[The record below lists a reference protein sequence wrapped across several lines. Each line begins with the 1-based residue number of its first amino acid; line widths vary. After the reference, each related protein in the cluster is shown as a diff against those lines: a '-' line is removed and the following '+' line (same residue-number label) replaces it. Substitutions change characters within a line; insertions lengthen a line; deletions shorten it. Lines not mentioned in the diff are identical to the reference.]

1 VQSYDAMMQPFF
13 VTDTFFDKT
22 YHFLQKGWKY
32 PKEQDFIYA
41 KWEQPLCGTAPI
53 RLLNYI

>member
-1 VQSYDAMMQPFF
+1 MQSYDAMMQPFF

-32 PKEQDFIYA
+32 PKEP
-41 KWEQPLCGTAPI
+41 KI
-53 RLLNYI
+53 RNNFFEAQFLAN